1 MGSASSGFTSR
12 GRSDPRCAVTPGK
25 ERCENSCSCPGRPR
39 VPNGGRRRGRDGTE
53 VADLL
58 GLAHRNSVSV
68 YRHRHDDFPKPTVE
82 KSRCVLW
89 LRADIETWAKTRRP

>member
-1 MGSASSGFTSR
+1 MKCLR
-12 GRSDPRCAVTPGK
+12 RSTTIEDVPPTIDPA
-25 ERCENSCSCPGRPR
+25 
-39 VPNGGRRRGRDGTE
+39 DLLDATE